1 MRPTAEQ
8 VKQTRVSKDHGVRNA
23 SSNTSSQPRQQE
35 TLFNPTA
42 YFQSVCLCVCLCVLV
57 ENTCGFV
64 VDFWCA
70 GLQRWTFPK
79 RQVEK
84 IVLTQGKTAERM
96 LRPCQNTFV
105 GSLPQPLPPFC
116 QIVHQV
122 KHTHTHTH
130 TDTDTDRH
138 TRETKKNKKK
148 GKALVDRD
156 SHRVAEAQTA
166 YRQTTAQAPLVLF
179 PEQHLP
185 NPNHRLRYRSLHPNR
200 HLHPNKRIGIVLAH
214 VIIVLFLFFGPATV
228 CVGVCLGEG

>member
-1 MRPTAEQ
+1 MT
-8 VKQTRVSKDHGVRNA
+8 
-23 SSNTSSQPRQQE
+23 
-35 TLFNPTA
+35 
-42 YFQSVCLCVCLCVLV
+42 
-57 ENTCGFV
+57 
-64 VDFWCA
+64 
-70 GLQRWTFPK
+70 
-79 RQVEK
+79 
-84 IVLTQGKTAERM
+84 
-96 LRPCQNTFV
+96 
-105 GSLPQPLPPFC
+105 SLP
-116 QIVHQV
+116 
-122 KHTHTHTH
+122 HTHTHTDSHTHRHTQTHTDTHRHTQTDTHTHTHTHTHRH

-214 VIIVLFLFFGPATV
+214 VIIVLFLFFWASHCV
-228 CVGVCLGEG
+228 CWCVLGGRVMRMVGKARRKMEVGGIGVS